1 MEGFLWEYLAGLR
14 ELICG
19 KPGKKAKRTTDD
31 SLPHENSYPYAVAT
45 AVASWIMHSL
55 GVSSPVA
62 LGLATLILI
71 KLAKTTKN
79 AFCKMT
85 DAEVLASIFRD

>member
-1 MEGFLWEYLAGLR
+1 
-14 ELICG
+14 
-19 KPGKKAKRTTDD
+19 
-31 SLPHENSYPYAVAT
+31 
-45 AVASWIMHSL
+45 MHSL